1 MKHRML
7 MDGNVF
13 GATRMLKLNKVI
25 HETVKLTTEE
35 TEMKSIILSS
45 LIMCVKWLV
54 ANANW
59 ELIKSTVQD
68 LNNED
73 LSGTEKKELVMRAL
87 DSVVKSLGVNL
98 VNLAI
103 EVAVLSIKQTT
114 KEVPPGL
121 HLP

>member
-1 MKHRML
+1 
-7 MDGNVF
+7 
-13 GATRMLKLNKVI
+13 MLKLNKVI